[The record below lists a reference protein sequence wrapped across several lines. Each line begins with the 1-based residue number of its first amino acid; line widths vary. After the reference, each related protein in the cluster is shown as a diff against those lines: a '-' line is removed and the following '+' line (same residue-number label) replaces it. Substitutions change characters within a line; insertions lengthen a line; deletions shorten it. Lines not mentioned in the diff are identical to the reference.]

1 MHNIILFDTD
11 SRARLLPFTATRPI
25 GELRVGILTIRE
37 KWERKLRGQ
46 VSYITQDYLSPKYPL
61 HIGENNLII
70 AGDLLP
76 TQSLIDAIGNL
87 RNNEALLD
95 VDNSLIAA
103 LIDEYQME
111 TLINT
116 EISEIEGQTIA
127 ASVELRRIE
136 NLWDI
141 TYQNDVELKDDFEML
156 TKGRTSQ
163 PLGADNRVVGK
174 HPVFLEEGAQVFCS
188 SFNTNQG
195 PIYIG
200 KNAEVME
207 NCSFR
212 GPVAICAGAQVKM
225 AAKIYG
231 PTTIGPNCRAG
242 GEIARSVM
250 LANSNKGHDGFL
262 GDSVLGEW
270 CNLGADTN
278 NSNLKNNYGEV
289 KLWSYAE
296 GRFVPTRHQF
306 VGLFM
311 GDHSKC
317 GINTMFNTG
326 TVVGVF
332 ANIYG
337 AGYPRN
343 FIPDFSWGGA
353 EAGFKTYKFEDA
365 CKTAEVVMSRRGVQF
380 NELDKAILYNIYDLT
395 FGYRT
400 WENHENS
407 NKV

>member
-11 SRARLLPFTATRPI
+11 ARARLLPLTATRPI
-25 GELRVGILTIRE
+25 AELRVGILTLRE
-37 KWERKLRGQ
+37 KWERKLQGT

-61 HIGENNLII
+61 NIGETNLII
-70 AGDLLP
+70 AGDLFP
-76 TQSLIDAIGNL
+76 TDTLLAAMQDLKI
-87 RNNEALLD
+87 NEALLD
-95 VDNSLIAA
+95 ADNSLIAA
-103 LIDEYQME
+103 LMDEYQME
-111 TLINT
+111 ALVNNT
-116 EISEIEGQTIA
+116 EVSEIEGHTIDA
-127 ASVELRRIE
+127 KVELRRIN

-141 TYQNDVELKDDFEML
+141 TYVNDRAIKEDFELL
-156 TKGRTSQ
+156 TRGRKSQ
-163 PLGADNRVVGK
+163 PLGTDNRVVGS

-188 SFNTNQG
+188 NLNTTQG

-207 NCSFR
+207 NCSLR
-212 GPVAICAGAQVKM
+212 GPIAICAGAQVKM

-231 PTTIGPNCRAG
+231 PTTIGPGCRAG

-250 LANSNKGHDGFL
+250 LSNSNKGHDGFL

-270 CNLGADTN
+270 CNLGADSN

-289 KLWSYAE
+289 KLWSYPDE
-296 GRFVPTRHQF
+296 RFVPTGQQF

-311 GDHSKC
+311 GDHAKC

-332 ANIYG
+332 ANVYG

-343 FIPDFSWGGA
+343 FIPDFSWGGGD
-353 EAGFKTYKFEDA
+353 AGYRSYKFDEA
-365 CKTAEVVMSRRGVQF
+365 CKTAEIVMSRRGLLF
-380 NELDKAILYNIYDLT
+380 TELEKSILYHVYDQT
-395 FGYRT
+395 FVYRS
-400 WENHENS
+400 WE
-407 NKV
+407 KAGA

>member
-1 MHNIILFDTD
+1 M
-11 SRARLLPFTATRPI
+11 
-25 GELRVGILTIRE
+25 GET
-37 KWERKLRGQ
+37 
-46 VSYITQDYLSPKYPL
+46 
-61 HIGENNLII
+61 NLII

-76 TQSLIDAIGNL
+76 TKSLLEAISQL
-87 RNNEALLD
+87 KNNEALLD
-95 VDNSLIAA
+95 ADNALIAA
-103 LIDEYQME
+103 LMDEYQME
-111 TLINT
+111 ALINNT
-116 EISEIEGQTIA
+116 EVSEIEGRSIPEDVQ
-127 ASVELRRIE
+127 LMRIE

-141 TYQNDVELKDDFEML
+141 LHLNDAAIKDDFALL
-156 TKGRTSQ
+156 THGKKSEA
-163 PLGADNRVVGK
+163 LGVDNRVTGN
-174 HPVFLEEGAQVFCS
+174 HPVFLEEGAQVYCS
-188 SFNTNQG
+188 NFNTTQG

-200 KNAEVME
+200 KNAEIME

-225 AAKIYG
+225 GAKIYG

-242 GEIARSVM
+242 GEIARSIM

-278 NSNLKNNYGEV
+278 NSNLKNNYSDV
-289 KLWSYAE
+289 KLWSYPDE
-296 GRFVPTRHQF
+296 RFIPTGHQF
-306 VGLFM
+306 LGLFM

-343 FIPDFSWGGA
+343 FVPDFAWGGA
-353 EAGFKTYKFEDA
+353 ESGFRTYKFEDA
-365 CKTAEVVMSRRGVQF
+365 CKTAEVVMARRGIMF
-380 NELDKAILYNIYDLT
+380 NDLDKAILYNVYDLT

-400 WENHENS
+400 WEKGH
-407 NKV
+407 